1 MLMRPILLFTL
12 LLMTLGAQAA
22 IYKWVDKDGKVH
34 YSDTP
39 VENSTQVEFKE
50 NTENQIKL
58 PPPAVREP
66 LTPAKEEPKELYK
79 LSISSPSE
87 EETLRDNNGNITVIG
102 SITPDL
108 AAGHVLVLLMDGKV
122 VSTPQASPVFT
133 LENVDRGEHKFE
145 IKALA
150 QNGKQLA
157 STPPRT
163 VFLHRAT
170 INAIPRA
177 TPLGGG

>member
-1 MLMRPILLFTL
+1 MRPLLLFTL
-12 LLMTLGAQAA
+12 LLMSLGAQAA

-50 NTENQIKL
+50 NTQNQVKL
-58 PPPAVREP
+58 PPPVVREHTP
-66 LTPAKEEPKELYK
+66 PAKEEPKALYK
-79 LSISSPSE
+79 MSITSPIE
-87 EETLRDNNGNITVIG
+87 EETIRDNNGNITVIG

-122 VSTPQASPVFT
+122 MSPPQATPVFS

-177 TPLGGG
+177 TPFGGS